1 MTAPVADPARPE
13 AERGK
18 ESWSPLPVLRR
29 FHRGLG
35 GPGRLPLVS
44 ALTVQARVWLSVF
57 TVSLGLLL
65 IRFLVPTPVGQ
76 ADNRDGPRLMCGV
89 GLHMSPLVPA
99 GDPRF
104 FDYIYFS
111 YVPSGACKGL
121 STYPSSQ
128 LVPLELARL
137 LTPALG
143 LRGTLNLIALG
154 VVMCV
159 LISVGIASLAA
170 GLRLRW
176 WGQLLVAAAV
186 WLIMADAAFFDVDA
200 GPFSEPAALVGL
212 LLVAAGVVYL
222 GRGRRATIAGL
233 ALAGTGGFLAICSKE
248 QYVILAVPV
257 CLTLVLAGADP
268 PADRSPDGRA
278 AWRGRINIPER
289 FRTRRA
295 AAAAGTAVLLAVM
308 AGSYTLWDVTS
319 PYATHLHQVQAVDM
333 IFDDIVNG
341 HDNARADLRA
351 LGLPASWAKYS
362 GDYYWDTVSVRDS
375 PLLRQYE
382 GKLSD
387 GNIARFL
394 ATHPRDLV
402 SIAQQA
408 AVYAQ
413 QFRVNSL
420 GDYGPGTG
428 HPPGAAE
435 SRVAVVSWLMR
446 RLPAG
451 LGLLWLIPLWAAMTA
466 VAVTALR
473 LGRPRRP
480 AGPGQA
486 VQQGG
491 PGWYRDGAVAVL
503 CMTRCAIAAFVP
515 PAFFAGISTT
525 RHMVGMNLATAL
537 AFAVSLALAGSMAGR
552 GLSRRAA
559 GRYSPGTGPGR

>member
-1 MTAPVADPARPE
+1 MIAPAADPASPE
-13 AERGK
+13 ATRGR
-18 ESWSPLPVLRR
+18 EFWSPLPVLRR
-29 FHRGLG
+29 LQRSAGR
-35 GPGRLPLVS
+35 PTRLPLVS

-76 ADNRDGPRLMCGV
+76 SDNRDGPRLMCGV
-89 GLHMSPLVPA
+89 GLHMSPVVPA

-111 YVPSGACKGL
+111 YVPSRACNGL
-121 STYPSSQ
+121 STYPSSE

-248 QYVILAVPV
+248 QYVILAVPI

-268 PADRSPDGRA
+268 AAGRGPGGRA
-278 AWRGRINIPER
+278 AWRDRVNLPER

-295 AAAAGTAVLLAVM
+295 AAAAGTAVVLAAM
-308 AGSYTLWDVTS
+308 AGGYTLWDVTS

-341 HDNARADLRA
+341 HGNARADLRA

-375 PLLRQYE
+375 PLIRQYD
-382 GKLSD
+382 GKLTD
-387 GNIARFL
+387 GNIAHFL

-420 GDYGPGTG
+420 GDYPPGTG
-428 HPPGAAE
+428 HPPGAVE
-435 SRVAVVSWLMR
+435 SRVAVVSWLMSR
-446 RLPAG
+446 VPAG

-466 VAVTALR
+466 VAVAALR
-473 LGRPRRP
+473 PGRTRRRGPPGP
-480 AGPGQA
+480 AA
-486 VQQGG
+486 RRGG
-491 PGWYRDGAVAVL
+491 PEWYRDGAVAVL
-503 CMTRCAIAAFVP
+503 CLTGCAIAAFIP

-525 RHMVGMNLATAL
+525 RHMVGMNLATTL
-537 AFAVSLALAGSMAGR
+537 AFVLSLALALSMAGR
-552 GLSRRAA
+552 GLSRLGLSRRAA
-559 GRYSPGTGPGR
+559 G